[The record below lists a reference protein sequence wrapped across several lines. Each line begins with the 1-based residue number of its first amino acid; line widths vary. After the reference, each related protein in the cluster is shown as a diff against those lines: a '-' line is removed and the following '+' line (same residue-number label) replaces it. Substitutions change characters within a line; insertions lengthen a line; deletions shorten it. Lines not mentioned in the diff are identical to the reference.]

1 MATTLIVSPKTLLCW
16 EAVITQLP
24 LMELMVT
31 GQPTLLVERYTQN
44 MVLSFLVLCEPTYYK
59 NLILDTINRTFRK
72 NDNYVIVKKSLRMI
86 IATNWL
92 HKCFLN

>member
-44 MVLSFLVLCEPTYYK
+44 MVLSFLVLYEPTCYYES
-59 NLILDTINRTFRK
+59 LILDAINRTFCK
-72 NDNYVIVKKSLRMI
+72 NDNYVIVKKSLR
-86 IATNWL
+86 
-92 HKCFLN
+92 

>member
-44 MVLSFLVLCEPTYYK
+44 MVLSFLVLYEPTYYE
-59 NLILDTINRTFRK
+59 NSILDTINRTFCK
-72 NDNYVIVKKSLRMI
+72 NYNYVIVKKSLRMT
-86 IATNWL
+86 IATNW
-92 HKCFLN
+92 